1 MRRVRTGDVYAIPLP
16 NGQFAFG
23 RAFRDA
29 GFGVYRKMG
38 TSITDLPNMKD
49 EDYQFVVSV
58 YRDLLRD
65 NVWKFIENRPFKS
78 EEMEWPPQRCIKD
91 SISGEYSIYYK
102 GEIYPAKKEE
112 CEGLE
117 VAAVWDR
124 NHIIDRIM
132 GDTKWNL

>member
-1 MRRVRTGDVYAIPLP
+1 MRRVKIGDVYAIPLP

-29 GFGVYRKMG
+29 GFG
-38 TSITDLPNMKD
+38 
-49 EDYQFVVSV
+49 V